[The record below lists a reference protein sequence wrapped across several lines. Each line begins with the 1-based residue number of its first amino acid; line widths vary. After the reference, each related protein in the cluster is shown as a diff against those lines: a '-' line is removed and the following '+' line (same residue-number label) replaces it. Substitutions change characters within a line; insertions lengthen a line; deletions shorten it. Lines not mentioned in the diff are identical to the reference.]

1 MRDLTEA
8 EQLVIAQV
16 KDMKETGLDFPTII
30 LGLQIED
37 AAILQHLVDK
47 QSKEFFA
54 SYSKDKESYN
64 LWEKLCDFIYNI
76 FGHDYSKTGI
86 NGKNS
91 VGATPLH
98 MLAGSEI
105 MVKMLLDMGADV
117 NITDDKGETPIL
129 LAGSLNKL
137 AIVKIMHAE
146 GADLNVKNNIG
157 DNLLASLI
165 RDHKPNANRDLT
177 EVFKYLIEQGVN
189 PNEKNQNTGRS
200 ALDIAKESNY
210 SHSLKEIFTHD
221 RQSEIAISK

>member
-16 KDMKETGLDFPTII
+16 KDMAETGLDFPTII

-37 AAILQHLVDK
+37 AAILQHLFDE
-47 QSKEFFA
+47 QDKEFFA

-76 FGHDYSKTGI
+76 FNYDYSKTGI
-86 NGKNS
+86 NGKN
-91 VGATPLH
+91 
-98 MLAGSEI
+98 
-105 MVKMLLDMGADV
+105 
-117 NITDDKGETPIL
+117 
-129 LAGSLNKL
+129 
-137 AIVKIMHAE
+137 AE
-146 GADLNVKNNIG
+146 GADLNVKNNKG

-165 RDHKPNANRDLT
+165 RDHKPDANRDLT

-189 PNEKNQNTGRS
+189 PNEKNQSTGKS
-200 ALDIAKESNY
+200 ALDIARESNY
-210 SHSLKEIFTHD
+210 SNSLKEIFTHG